1 MDLENDENNRKSV
14 ENIKE
19 KNGIEGKCGRKC
31 FEGTIFGGLVV
42 ATMVG
47 GK

>member
-1 MDLENDENNRKSV
+1 MMKSDRNSFG
-14 ENIKE
+14 NIKE
-19 KNGIEGKCGRKC
+19 KNGIEGKCGRNY
-31 FEGTIFGGLVV
+31 FEGSVFWGLVV